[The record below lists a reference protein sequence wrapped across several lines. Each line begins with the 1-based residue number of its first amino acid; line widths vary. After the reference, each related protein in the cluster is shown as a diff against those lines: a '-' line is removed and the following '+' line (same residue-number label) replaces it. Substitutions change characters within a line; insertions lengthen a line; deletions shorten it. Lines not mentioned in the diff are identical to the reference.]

1 MKKSIL
7 TSLSECPLF
16 AEIEEEKLKSI
27 AEDFMTVS
35 QTEKNEIIF
44 SENSYTRSLVIILK
58 GRASVVKN
66 SGKAKILMSVLRK
79 GDVFG
84 MATLFYEKDNFLT
97 EITALEKTTLA
108 VFSKENVKKLFEQ
121 YPAVSE
127 NYITILSEK
136 IHFLNRKIST
146 YTKSEAIQKVAAF
159 ILQNADEG
167 KKSAALPYS
176 ITAVADALN
185 VGRASVYR
193 AFESLENDGII
204 TRNGKKII
212 INSPDE
218 LENIQQ

>member
-7 TSLSECPLF
+7 TSLSECQLF
-16 AEIEEEKLKSI
+16 AGIEEERLKSI
-27 AEDFMTVS
+27 AENFMTVS
-35 QTEKNEIIF
+35 QCEKNEIIF
-44 SENSYTRSLVIILK
+44 SESSYTRSLVIILK
-58 GRASVVKN
+58 GRASVIKN
-66 SGKAKILMSVLRK
+66 SGKSKILMSVLTK

-84 MATLFYEKDNFLT
+84 MATLFYEKESYLT
-97 EITALEKTTLA
+97 EITALEKTTMA

-146 YTKSEAIQKVAAF
+146 YTKPETIQKVAAF
-159 ILQNADEG
+159 ILQNADDE
-167 KKSAALPYS
+167 KTAATLPYS
-176 ITAVADALN
+176 ITDVAVALN

-204 TRNGKKII
+204 SRNGKKII
-212 INSPDE
+212 INSPDT
-218 LENIQQ
+218 LDNIQQ